1 MSKMQTTA
9 PRTTT
14 VPVTTMEEVPVL
26 SDAEREE
33 FMASIREAEAQ
44 LDSGDYLE
52 FGPGE
57 LEAWLDERLAEAR
70 RKKSA

>member
-1 MSKMQTTA
+1 
-9 PRTTT
+9 
-14 VPVTTMEEVPVL
+14 MEEVPVL

-33 FMASIREAEAQ
+33 FMATIREAEAQ
-44 LDSGDYLE
+44 LDAGDYLE

-70 RKKSA
+70 RRKSA